1 MDETMKIGMFI
12 KDFAVGNR
20 FTKTGL
26 PVKSGAEFHAENQA
40 QQLLSLG
47 HEVFIMAKKR
57 RFSTKGRETIAAV
70 DVIRLHAPIRFLEIW
85 LRLISTHK
93 NTDAIY
99 IFGVPTFA
107 VWAILWAKIWKKPT
121 TLVLTSITE
130 AIEPQKN
137 WRNKILCSCDHYI
150 ANSQQMYQGLQQ
162 LMQIPASKITLLPHG
177 IDIKRFY
184 PLTQVEKARVREQ
197 LKLPQEKSIVLFTS
211 RVVLNK
217 GVDTL
222 QKLWRQ
228 VHQYNKDALLVVV
241 GGGHD
246 YLLAELTALGKEL
259 AQSIMVFGEVDDTTK
274 WYQMADAYI
283 FPSRFE
289 GLPTSLMEAIAS
301 GLPCVASDIGGCQDL
316 IQHGVNG
323 YLVHPESPELMAQYL
338 LDILADKQL
347 ATNLGSAGV
356 KFAQTELD
364 SNKLKYA
371 LEKIILKAEVD

>member
-57 RFSTKGRETIAAV
+57 KFSTKGRETIAAV
-70 DVIRLHAPIRFLEIW
+70 DVVRLHAPIRFLEIW

-130 AIEPQKN
+130 ILNPKSN
-137 WRNKILCSCDHYI
+137 WRNKILCNCDKYI
-150 ANSQQMYQGLQQ
+150 AISEKIQQGIKEKMLVK
-162 LMQIPASKITLLPHG
+162 PEKIVCLPQG
-177 IDIKRFY
+177 IDIKRFH
-184 PLTQVEKARVREQ
+184 PVNDIEKKEIRLQ
-197 LKLPQEKSIVLFTS
+197 LKLPVQANIVLFAA

-228 VHQYNKDALLVVV
+228 VHQHNKDALLVVV

-259 AQSIMVFGEVDDTTK
+259 EQSIVVFGELDDPTK

-289 GLPTSLMEAIAS
+289 GLPTTLMEAIAS

-323 YLVHPESPELMAQYL
+323 YLVHPEAPELMAQYL
-338 LDILADKQL
+338 LDILGDKQL

-356 KFAQTELD
+356 KFAQAELD